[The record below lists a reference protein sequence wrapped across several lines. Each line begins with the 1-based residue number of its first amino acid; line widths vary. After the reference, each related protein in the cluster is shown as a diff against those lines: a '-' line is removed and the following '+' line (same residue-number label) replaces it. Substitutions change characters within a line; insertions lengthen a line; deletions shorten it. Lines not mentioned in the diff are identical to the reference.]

1 MRIEKKENGRGSARR
16 CANAVP
22 RPPSRPFFVLA
33 FPSSCAAGQALVEFV
48 VALVAILVLFAG
60 VLQIGLLTST
70 RTQTMIDAREEAG
83 QNAIAPLSVSPVPD
97 YIENWQAGSDT
108 RRYSADDVFTTANAA
123 DFSGQ
128 LVTYGHP
135 EDLQSWVPANL
146 VSPLYQNPNP
156 VSMFGLVSGDASET
170 VPLLPAVTHLL
181 YAADSIK
188 IYSEV
193 WLGWSQGIY

>member
-1 MRIEKKENGRGSARR
+1 MNIENGKNGRRPERR
-16 CANAVP
+16 CGTSVP
-22 RPPSRPFFVLA
+22 RTPSRPFPL
-33 FPSSCAAGQALVEFV
+33 FPFSSSFAAGQALVEFV

-60 VLQIGLLTST
+60 LVQIGLLTST
-70 RTQTMIDAREEAG
+70 RTQTMIDARQEAG

-108 RRYSADDVFTTANAA
+108 RQYSADDVFTTANAA

-128 LVTYGHP
+128 LVAYGHP
-135 EDLQSWVPANL
+135 EDLHSWVPANA

-156 VSMFGLVSGDASET
+156 VSLFGLVSGDASET
-170 VPLLPAVTHLL
+170 VQLLPAVTHLI
-181 YAADSIK
+181 YAADSIN